1 MMNHLPAHDDE
12 PLSYHKILSLSV
24 DAFLWISVELDRIC
38 KALFAKSEDPDSTSI
53 NNIADELVYIVDK
66 SKAFSTQ
73 YQDIL
78 VTLEKEAGSNEQD
91 PINAGDG

>member
-38 KALFAKSEDPDSTSI
+38 KALFAKSEDPDSITI
-53 NNIADELVYIVDK
+53 RNIADELSLIVDE
-66 SKAFSTQ
+66 SKAFATQ
-73 YQDIL
+73 SQEDL
-78 VTLEKEAGSNEQD
+78 ATLEEEAGNNEQD
-91 PINAGDG
+91 HINSQDG